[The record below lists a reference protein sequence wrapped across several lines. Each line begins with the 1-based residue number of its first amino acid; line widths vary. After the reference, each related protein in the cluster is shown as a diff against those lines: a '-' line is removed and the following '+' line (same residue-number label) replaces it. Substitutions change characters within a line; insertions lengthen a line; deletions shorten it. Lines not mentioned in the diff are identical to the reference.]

1 MKTQHFTGT
10 GPSLYLLN
18 KFMLTVLKW
27 LIDYV
32 FFSLSEEYNN
42 ITLTGHSFLKN
53 ILAILKMEAEKGG
66 RQEFYTS

>member
-10 GPSLYLLN
+10 GLSLYLLVYAHGAQVIN
-18 KFMLTVLKW
+18 W
-27 LIDYV
+27 LCV
-32 FFSLSEEYNN
+32 FSLSEEYNN

>member
-10 GPSLYLLN
+10 GLPLYLLVYAHGAQVIN
-18 KFMLTVLKW
+18 W
-27 LIDYV
+27 LCF

-53 ILAILKMEAEKGG
+53 ILSILKMEAEKGG
-66 RQEFYTS
+66 RQEF

>member
-1 MKTQHFTGT
+1 
-10 GPSLYLLN
+10 
-18 KFMLTVLKW
+18 MLTVLKW

-32 FFSLSEEYNN
+32 FFFSLSEEYNN

-53 ILAILKMEAEKGG
+53 ILSILKMEAEKGG

>member
-1 MKTQHFTGT
+1 
-10 GPSLYLLN
+10 
-18 KFMLTVLKW
+18 MLTVLKW

-66 RQEFYTS
+66 RQEF